1 MSNRRDDLHS
11 DAGVRLTE
19 VSSEAEAA
27 ILQATLQAE
36 GITSQV
42 TGDTVGT
49 TLNYYG
55 GAVCRVEILV
65 HASKLDE
72 ARRVLK
78 DYEDRKRSQS
88 NVEWVCSRCQE
99 VNAGT
104 FEACWSC
111 QKLRDESDQEY
122 EEPQPWSP
130 GCTGTGESDTGGFSS
145 TSDPSNPYA
154 PPTIADRSSPA
165 LSTGVDETIRRL
177 RRGAILGSVIWPV
190 AFLMLFVALQVLLQ
204 IGKGR
209 LVVSRQ
215 QRRKIRLYSLL
226 ILLETVGY
234 PLFFVML

>member
-1 MSNRRDDLHS
+1 MSNRRDDLHN
-11 DAGVRLTE
+11 DAGVRLT
-19 VSSEAEAA
+19 VVPSEAEAA

-36 GITSQV
+36 GISCQI

-55 GAVCRVEILV
+55 SAVCRVEILV
-65 HASKLDE
+65 HASKLEE
-72 ARRVLK
+72 ARGVLK
-78 DYEDRKRSQS
+78 EYEERKRSQS
-88 NVEWVCSRCQE
+88 HVEWICSRCQE

-130 GCTGTGESDTGGFSS
+130 GSPGTDNNGAGGSAS
-145 TSDPSNPYA
+145 TLDSSNPYA

-165 LSTGVDETIRRL
+165 LTLGIEDTVRRL

-190 AFLMLFVALQVLLQ
+190 AVLMLFVSLQVFLQ
-204 IGKGR
+204 IARGQ
-209 LVVSRQ
+209 LVVSRPQ
-215 QRRKIRLYSLL
+215 HRKIQLYSLL
-226 ILLETVGY
+226 IFLEAVGY
-234 PLFFVML
+234 PLILVIL

>member
-1 MSNRRDDLHS
+1 MSNRLDDLHN
-11 DAGVRLTE
+11 DAGVRLT
-19 VSSEAEAA
+19 VVPSEAEAA

-36 GITSQV
+36 GISCQI

-55 GAVCRVEILV
+55 SAVCRVEILV
-65 HASKLDE
+65 HASKLEE
-72 ARRVLK
+72 ARGVLK
-78 DYEDRKRSQS
+78 EYEERKRGQS
-88 NVEWVCSRCQE
+88 HVQWVCSRCQE

-130 GCTGTGESDTGGFSS
+130 GSTGTESDTGGFSI

-177 RRGAILGSVIWPV
+177 RRGAILGTVIWPV